1 MYAAAHILLTYTP
14 RRAAKAGTVCAFREL
29 CVLAEGNCSN
39 HTQIKT
45 SQYREQGYLN
55 TGTEGWEEGW
65 EDVVRVHAHIDTMM
79 LWKPVCECMVLEGC
93 CYGRMYRHAQKTLM
107 HLPFK
112 EMQVHGHSVFI
123 YEQAWTITLTLYMA
137 CMT

>member
-1 MYAAAHILLTYTP
+1 MYAAAHILLTYAP

-55 TGTEGWEEGW
+55 TGTEGWEEGRGRCGEGARTHRHNEAGSGSLCVNVW
-65 EDVVRVHAHIDTMM
+65 DVERCIGTHIKYTCIFLLKRCKCTDTQFLFMS
-79 LWKPVCECMVLEGC
+79 
-93 CYGRMYRHAQKTLM
+93 RHGQ
-107 HLPFK
+107 
-112 EMQVHGHSVFI
+112 
-123 YEQAWTITLTLYMA
+123 
-137 CMT
+137 